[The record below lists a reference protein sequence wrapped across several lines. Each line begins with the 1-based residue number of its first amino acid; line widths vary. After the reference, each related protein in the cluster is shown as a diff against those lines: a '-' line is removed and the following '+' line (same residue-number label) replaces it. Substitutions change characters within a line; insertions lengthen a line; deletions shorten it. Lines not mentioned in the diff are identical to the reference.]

1 MIKYCTRCL
10 YPETKPD
17 LWFNDVGVC
26 SACLNFENRG
36 AVDWAAREQAFT
48 ELVDRFRSPNGSNYD
63 CIIPSSGGKD
73 SHYQVLKMLEF
84 GVNPLIVTATTD
96 ALSDIGRRNIENVKN
111 LGVDCLEVTPN
122 PVLRRRLAKFGLQ
135 QVGDI
140 SWTEHVA
147 IFTVPIRIAVQMAI
161 PLIIWGENP
170 QNEYGGPAAATQGH
184 TLTRRWLEE
193 FGGLLGLRISDLEGQ
208 LEITA
213 KDLIQYTYPDQETLD
228 DANITGVFLGHFFRW
243 DGYTNALIAQSHGF
257 ETFPNSV
264 EGSVVNYEN
273 LDNHQTGIHDYFKFL
288 KYGFGRATDLACNHI
303 RRERIT
309 RDQGLRLV
317 IRQDGKF
324 PTSYLG
330 KPIEAILAEIEI
342 NMDEFHQICDRFT
355 NKRLFQLDDN
365 GELKRDWAGNLIK
378 INDDNL

>member
-17 LWFNDVGVC
+17 LWFDDNGVC
-26 SACLNFENRG
+26 SACLNLKNRDT
-36 AVDWAAREQAFT
+36 VDWDERERAFM
-48 ELVDRFRSPNGSNYD
+48 ELVDSYRSLNGAYYD

-96 ALSDIGRRNIENVKN
+96 ALSEIGRRNIENVKN
-111 LGVDCLEVTPN
+111 LGVDCVEVTPN
-122 PVLRRRLAKFGLQ
+122 PVLRRRLAKFGLE

-140 SWTEHVA
+140 SWIEHVA
-147 IFTVPIRIAVQMAI
+147 IFTVPTRIAVQMRI

-170 QNEYGGPAAATQGH
+170 QNEYGGPMAATKGH

-208 LEITA
+208 LGIKR
-213 KDLIQYTYPDQETLD
+213 KDLIQYTYPDEQALEQ
-228 DANITGVFLGHFFRW
+228 ANIAGAFLGYYFRW

-257 ETFPNSV
+257 ETFPKSI

-303 RRERIT
+303 RRGRIT

-317 IRQDGKF
+317 IRQDGMF
-324 PTSYLG
+324 PSTYLG
-330 KPIEAILAEIEI
+330 KPIEEILAEIDVNI
-342 NMDEFHQICDRFT
+342 DEFRRICDRFT
-355 NKRLFQLDDN
+355 NKRLFLIDDN
-365 GELKRDWAGNLIK
+365 GDLRRDRAGNLIK
-378 INDDNL
+378 VNHDNA